1 MVGVTS
7 KVIFMT
13 MMASDGFQL
22 FDSTSPHTLLRQYK
36 STQLF
41 NRVWKIY
48 SCCFHSTFH
57 GWVSSKV
64 FLVPNLCA
72 HEELGEHAS
81 ETTVHRDICRVRERS
96 GFFGGGG
103 IRFFWRRRVA
113 TARWWCSS
121 SLAAPLTLYVFFP
134 ECCCWSSSWSTF
146 EGMHCE
152 HRPASR
158 LDRRHRTTY
167 YICWPVRMER
177 PVPLAWVSPMGTP
190 LNLTWWAYSLVL

>member
-1 MVGVTS
+1 MVGVTN

-103 IRFFWRRRVA
+103 
-113 TARWWCSS
+113 
-121 SLAAPLTLYVFFP
+121 
-134 ECCCWSSSWSTF
+134 
-146 EGMHCE
+146 
-152 HRPASR
+152 SR
-158 LDRRHRTTY
+158 LLVGGVRLLSLRRWRCTSSFQSVVAGLLPGAHSRECIANIDLHRGLIDDIEQRTIYVDRCEWSGRCLWHESLR
-167 YICWPVRMER
+167 
-177 PVPLAWVSPMGTP
+177 WVHP
-190 LNLTWWAYSLVL
+190 